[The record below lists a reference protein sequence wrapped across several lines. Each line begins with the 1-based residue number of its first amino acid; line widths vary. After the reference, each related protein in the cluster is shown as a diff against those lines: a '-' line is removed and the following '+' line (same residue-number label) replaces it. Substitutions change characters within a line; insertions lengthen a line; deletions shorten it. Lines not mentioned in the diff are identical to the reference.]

1 MQYILNKKIYEGRY
15 GVIYRANKINSNEE
29 YAALV
34 NPKDYA
40 EREDVK
46 KLLVTEINILKELK
60 HENIIKLI
68 EIFLYKNFYYFI
80 FEWCNGYSLLTCLQ
94 RYIKKNKKPFS
105 EEIVQYLMR
114 QIVNGLKYI
123 HQHGIIHR
131 DIKLTNILVQFDSQ
145 KDKEDVNMLK
155 SKIKISDF
163 KISKIAKIAYSAI
176 GTAAYT
182 EPKILKNIYEK
193 KPQINEG
200 YDKSADIWSLGAVC
214 YEMLIG
220 YRLFKDLSMSDL
232 MQKVEIGN
240 YSIPTSLSKE
250 IVSFLIGMLQ
260 NDSKKRFTIEKLS
273 EQDFLTKDVKN
284 FSKIDLGLLYSKVQN
299 STINININNK
309 SVWDIF
315 NDKQKL
321 SAINTIL
328 NLTPDDDEQGINYM
342 YEFNNNYNNIS
353 KLNRNNTIPNSN
365 NYNPQNNIEISNYK
379 RSISEEIN
387 SNIKDRQI
395 ETKNNN
401 NINFNNAKMLNQSY
415 YKIHNNYNIYQED
428 INQDKKKKLT
438 ASTKPNYP
446 KIFY

>member
-299 STINININNK
+299 NIINLNINNK